1 MLSNIY
7 NRVVLP
13 KVNTLVLPDIC
24 PKSLKY
30 KRRIKQHHYDFETDF
45 KIMTCNSLSESTFTS
60 IYVTLSVFWCVLMSF
75 DDVLYIPTGLSY
87 QLSSASTHSLPSR
100 IDQLSDSE
108 NDFDIEEDDSSSAL
122 GNSSFCIEFFST
134 KIYPKYAKICLGGW
148 VLWSL
153 GCKPS
158 RMDQLSDT
166 QYGQRQSE

>member
-1 MLSNIY
+1 M
-7 NRVVLP
+7 
-13 KVNTLVLPDIC
+13 
-24 PKSLKY
+24 
-30 KRRIKQHHYDFETDF
+30 RIWRDFETDF

-122 GNSSFCIEFFST
+122 GNSSYYIEFFST
-134 KIYPKYAKICLGGW
+134 KIYPKYAKICLGLG
-148 VLWSL
+148 SL
-153 GCKPS
+153 GFWVPCHRESINCLTVRMTLIS
-158 RMDQLSDT
+158 RKMILHKL
-166 QYGQRQSE
+166 